1 VKHIDMPIAPWK
13 VWTILKE
20 KGVVN

>member
-13 VWTILKE
+13 VWNILKE